1 MRSDSMGVLF
11 QRRRLQGKQVKVFCN
26 DGDVL
31 EGRWLDWWEAD
42 ESDWEDD
49 ETPCDSMGLANVKN
63 FEFPSVEILETE
75 IKDIKEV

>member
-1 MRSDSMGVLF
+1 MGVLF

-49 ETPCDSMGLANVKN
+49 ETPCDSMGLFNVKDYWT
-63 FEFPSVEILETE
+63 PSVEILETE